1 VQFAHDGSALAPSYD
16 VVVGDGGLSDSGA
29 ANVTFTP
36 SPPADPAP
44 VDEPPP
50 GEPDPDPP
58 PEPRYEDI
66 DQAVDDPAPPGEL
79 PEPQTLPE
87 SDDPEPTE
95 SGGPAEETAPGA
107 NPRGTG
113 DPGGSL
119 RPDPESR
126 LRAAERRAADDLE
139 GLPTVDIALMP
150 DDVERDKDAGD
161 DPALA
166 DVTRMARTSSS
177 PLFWDALDQMRR
189 EMTEDAERHSHSQD
203 LLMSAA
209 EGLALMT
216 STGLLAVLLRSESLL
231 ALALSYI
238 PAWRRV
244 DPMAVLTLSPEERK
258 KREQEMRAAREAE
271 DRKLHELGDIL
282 DGGETP
288 AEAGHE
294 PAADEDLESPQGEPE
309 SPSDKQES

>member
-1 VQFAHDGSALAPSYD
+1 
-16 VVVGDGGLSDSGA
+16 VGDGGLSDSGA
-29 ANVTFTP
+29 ASVTFTP

-139 GLPTVDIALMP
+139 GLPTVDIALLP
-150 DDVERDKDAGD
+150 DDVERDKDTDD
-161 DPALA
+161 DPELA
-166 DVTRMARTSSS
+166 DVTRMARSGASS
-177 PLFWDALDQMRR
+177 LFWDALDQMRR
-189 EMTEDAERHSHSQD
+189 EMAEDAERHAQSES

-216 STGLLAVLLRSESLL
+216 STGLLTLLLRSESLL
-231 ALALSYI
+231 ALALSYV
-238 PAWRRV
+238 PVWRRV
-244 DPMAVLTLSPEERK
+244 DPMAILALSPEERK
-258 KREQEMRAAREAE
+258 KRERELSTAREAE
-271 DRKLHELGDIL
+271 DRKLHELGDLL
-282 DGGETP
+282 DGREAQP
-288 AEAGHE
+288 EAGDE
-294 PAADEDLESPQGEPE
+294 PASEQDAESPHDEPE
-309 SPSDKQES
+309 ASSDDRED